1 MNADPPVDG
10 SVGAGDGAEVGEV
23 IRFDVV
29 DHGPEVRV
37 LHVVGELDT
46 LTSPLLASRLA
57 EQQAAVSHLVVD
69 LSDVTFLGSAGLA
82 ALVEA
87 KEMADR
93 RGGQLLVV
101 PGSRIAQR
109 ALEAT
114 GLLGLFTTAGDV
126 PEALAAAR

>member
-1 MNADPPVDG
+1 MNADPPVDASIG
-10 SVGAGDGAEVGEV
+10 GGEGAEVGEV

-46 LTSPLLASRLA
+46 LTSPLLAGQLA
-57 EQQAAVSHLVVD
+57 EQQSEVAHLVVD
-69 LSDVTFLGSAGLA
+69 LSDVSFLGSAGLA

-87 KEMADR
+87 KEAADSS
-93 RGGQLLVV
+93 GKQLLLV
-101 PGSRIAQR
+101 PGSRIAKR

-114 GLLGLFTTAGDV
+114 GLLGLFTIADDV